1 MFPEPRKVRGFGVP
15 LAIFILVGAAV
26 LTAAIVLLS
35 ATQQVSSAID
45 LQGAQAQQ
53 TARAGLEWGIHHAL
67 RIGDCATVNN
77 SGAGTTFSPGIPASF
92 RVTVHCTSSAH
103 TEAGVAVTMYEV
115 TANACNIAATCPGPA
130 PSTAIYVERE
140 LRVVVGS
147 N

>member
-1 MFPEPRKVRGFGVP
+1 MFREPRKVRGFGVP

-26 LTAAIVLLS
+26 LATAIVLLS

-53 TARAGLEWGIHHAL
+53 TARAGLEWGIHKAL
-67 RIGDCATVNN
+67 RLASCVN
-77 SGAGTTFSPGIPASF
+77 APGTTFSPGIAASMQ
-92 RVTVHCTSSAH
+92 VTVVCTSSPH
-103 TEAGVAVTMYEV
+103 TEAGVALTMYEI
-115 TANACNIAATCPGPA
+115 TATACNQVGVCPGGVPA
-130 PSTAIYVERE
+130 TATYVERQ